1 MHKKLALL
9 AMIAMVGFVSCNKNP
24 KPEPT
29 PTPTPEPEPD
39 PVTATITAA
48 DVTVDE
54 GKTVSIGATT
64 NSSATITYATADAA
78 IATVNDKGE
87 VTGVKAGNTTIT
99 LKVDAVEK
107 AYTAA
112 EKKINVTVNAA
123 EVPPTPVAGITID
136 GDFSDWPALADGI
149 YTKSVCD
156 PDAPW
161 EGVEEIRCF
170 ATPETVFYYIK
181 FDEESLADAFA
192 AEKPEMHLRLCI
204 NTDGEY
210 ESGYKSYF
218 LEGYDFI
225 IEGCFVDGG
234 AFVDFDGELHQ
245 RYGDNGPADE
255 STKWHSLLA
264 AENGLVMGKGAGLE
278 YEIAL
283 DRAKFNEAANT
294 SDFPLPM
301 GDTFQTGIR
310 FYWNGWDEF
319 SNMPNCSLEEEQGNG
334 WGFLMRVKTF
344 NK

>member
-9 AMIAMVGFVSCNKNP
+9 AMIAMVGFVSCDKKP
-24 KPEPT
+24 QPEPT
-29 PTPTPEPEPD
+29 PTPEPDPD

-48 DVTVDE
+48 DVSVDE
-54 GKTVSIGATT
+54 GATVAINATT
-64 NSSATITYATADAA
+64 NSSATITYTSADAT

-87 VTGVKAGNTTIT
+87 VTGVKAGNTQIT
-99 LKVDAVEK
+99 LKVAAVEK
-107 AYTAA
+107 AFTAA
-112 EKKINVTVNAA
+112 EKTINVTVNAV
-123 EVPPTPVAGITID
+123 EVPLASITID
-136 GDFSDWPALADGI
+136 GDFTDWPALAEGTF
-149 YTKSVCD
+149 TKSVCD

-161 EGVEEIRCF
+161 EGVEEIRCY
-170 ATPETVFYYIK
+170 ATSETVYYYIK

-192 AEKPEMHLRLCI
+192 AETPNMNLRLCI

-225 IEGCFVDGG
+225 IEGCFVEGG
-234 AFVDFDGELHQ
+234 AFVDFDGEFHQ
-245 RYGDNGPADE
+245 RYGANGPADE
-255 STKWHSLLA
+255 STKWHSLLSPK
-264 AENGLVMGKGAGLE
+264 NGLVTGKGAGLE
-278 YEIAL
+278 YEISL

-301 GDTFQTGIR
+301 GDDFQTGIR

-319 SNMPNCSLEEEQGNG
+319 SNMPNCSVEEEQGNG
-334 WGFLMRVKTF
+334 WGFLMRIKT